1 MSRRVRGT
9 KSHAAAANERVAG
22 VRRLPSNT
30 GRQRN
35 EHQHREE
42 MPLRPL
48 EHVET
53 ESAAALP
60 DAGED
65 TEKPIAP
72 WLGVNRAAAALENR
86 ALSDLIF

>member
-30 GRQRN
+30 GRQQN

-42 MPLRPL
+42 MPLRPCQNTWKRKAQRPCQMQARTRRSRS
-48 EHVET
+48 HH
-53 ESAAALP
+53 
-60 DAGED
+60 G
-65 TEKPIAP
+65 
-72 WLGVNRAAAALENR
+72 WG
-86 ALSDLIF
+86 